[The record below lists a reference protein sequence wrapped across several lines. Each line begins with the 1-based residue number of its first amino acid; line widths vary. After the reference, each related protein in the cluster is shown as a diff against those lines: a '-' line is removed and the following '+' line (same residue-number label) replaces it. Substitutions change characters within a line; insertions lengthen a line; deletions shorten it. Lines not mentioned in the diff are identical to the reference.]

1 MNNFRDLKVWEK
13 AVSLATYIYQITESY
28 PKNELYGLTSQT
40 RRSVV
45 SISSNIAEGA
55 GRRSEKEFQY
65 FLDIALGSCYEL
77 ETQLRI
83 SNQLHYVTDDNFDE
97 VLELLFEIQ
106 KMIYSL
112 NKSLA

>member
-1 MNNFRDLKVWEK
+1 MKVWDK
-13 AVSLATYIYQITESY
+13 AVSLATCIYQITESY
-28 PKNELYGLTSQT
+28 PKNELYGLTSQI

-55 GRRSEKEFQY
+55 GRRSGKEFQY

-83 SNQLHYVTDDNFDE
+83 SNQLNYLNDDIFDK
-97 VLELLFEIQ
+97 VLESLFEIQ